1 MYDSVLNMSV
11 TTGSIFITLDVDDA
25 VTKNITNNLETRW
38 LKMILTSMKH
48 LNLTADH
55 YNIVVLVLLLCLFV
69 MLTIRYALK
78 YKRHFMRQRRNETQH
93 VNA

>member
-1 MYDSVLNMSV
+1 MRNNNGSV
-11 TTGSIFITLDVDDA
+11 FITLAVADD

-38 LKMILTSMKH
+38 LQMILFSMKH
-48 LNLTADH
+48 LKVAGDY
-55 YNIVVLVLLLCLFV
+55 YNIVVLVLVLCMFA

-78 YKRHFMRQRRNETQH
+78 YRRHFMRQRRNETQH